1 MHRVARVPLLFCF
14 RVGFGLH
21 GAFSNRLLKPEFR
34 MNIYI
39 VYATATIQC
48 IQMGIVLIGGRL
60 HSQ

>member
-34 MNIYI
+34 MNIT
-39 VYATATIQC
+39 YASKMEYCYTSLTPQPF
-48 IQMGIVLIGGRL
+48 
-60 HSQ
+60 